1 MDETRKTLMIFT
13 AFQELE
19 SKGFELKDGVLSSSR
34 FTIDIQEDDL
44 FNLFYRIYADD
55 DSTSDRYQIK
65 DIIRYLNEVEEI
77 EKNHLA
83 VLQKRIEFWKEISGY
98 QIEIL
103 GVDKN
108 VFIDKRS
115 GRGIEFDTLSDK
127 VIFNLILESER
138 KNAEFI
144 TEEEIKSRFKEIR
157 EILGL

>member
-77 EKNHLA
+77 ENRHLA

-103 GVDKN
+103 RVDDN
-108 VFIDKRS
+108 EMIDPHGMYVSR
-115 GRGIEFDTLSDK
+115 FDTLSDK
-127 VIFNLILESER
+127 EIFRLILNHER
-138 KNAEFI
+138 GQTK
-144 TEEEIKSRFKEIR
+144 EEIKSRFKEVR
-157 EILGL
+157 KILGL

>member
-55 DSTSDRYQIK
+55 DSTTDRYQIK

-77 EKNHLA
+77 ENRHLA
-83 VLQKRIEFWKEISGY
+83 VLQKRIEFWNEISGY
-98 QIEIL
+98 QIEMR
-103 GVDKN
+103 GMDQN
-108 VFIDKRS
+108 VLINEE
-115 GRGIEFDTLSDK
+115 GRMVTEFDTLSDK
-127 VIFNLILESER
+127 EVFRLILKSEIEHA
-138 KNAEFI
+138 KLVA
-144 TEEEIKSRFKEIR
+144 KKEIR
-157 EILGL
+157 LIFKEARDILGL

>member
-55 DSTSDRYQIK
+55 DSTTDRYQIK

-77 EKNHLA
+77 ENRHLA
-83 VLQKRIEFWKEISGY
+83 VLQKRIEFWKEISDY

-103 GVDKN
+103 GEDKN
-108 VFIDKRS
+108 VLINKWS
-115 GRGIEFDTLSDK
+115 GRGIKFDTLSDK
-127 VIFNLILESER
+127 VVFNLIL
-138 KNAEFI
+138 KAEIEHAKFMAK
-144 TEEEIKSRFKEIR
+144 EEIRQMFR
-157 EILGL
+157 GARDILGI

>member
-65 DIIRYLNEVEEI
+65 DIIHYLNEVEEI

-103 GVDKN
+103 GVDDNKML
-108 VFIDKRS
+108 DPH
-115 GRGIEFDTLSDK
+115 GIHVSRFDTLSDK
-127 VIFNLILESER
+127 EILRLILNHER
-138 KNAEFI
+138 KRAK
-144 TEEEIKSRFKEIR
+144 EEIRLIFKEAR
-157 EILGL
+157 DILGL

>member
-55 DSTSDRYQIK
+55 DSTTDRYQIK

-77 EKNHLA
+77 ENRHLA

-103 GVDKN
+103 GVDDNKML
-108 VFIDKRS
+108 DPH
-115 GRGIEFDTLSDK
+115 GIHVSRFDTLSDK
-127 VIFNLILESER
+127 EILRLILNHER
-138 KNAEFI
+138 ERAK
-144 TEEEIKSRFKEIR
+144 EEIRLIFKDAR
-157 EILGL
+157 DILGL

>member
-44 FNLFYRIYADD
+44 FNLFYRIYAND
-55 DSTSDRYQIK
+55 DSTTDRYQIK

-77 EKNHLA
+77 ENRHLA

-103 GVDKN
+103 GVDDNKML
-108 VFIDKRS
+108 DPH
-115 GRGIEFDTLSDK
+115 GIHVSKFDTLSDK
-127 VIFNLILESER
+127 EILRLILNHER
-138 KNAEFI
+138 ERAK
-144 TEEEIKSRFKEIR
+144 EEIRLIFKDAR
-157 EILGL
+157 DILGL

>member
-1 MDETRKTLMIFT
+1 MDETRKTLMIFA

-77 EKNHLA
+77 ENRHLA

-103 GVDKN
+103 GVDDNKML
-108 VFIDKRS
+108 DPH
-115 GRGIEFDTLSDK
+115 GIHVSRFDTLSDK
-127 VIFNLILESER
+127 EILRLILNHER
-138 KNAEFI
+138 KRAK
-144 TEEEIKSRFKEIR
+144 EEIRLIFKEAR
-157 EILGL
+157 DILGL

>member
-34 FTIDIQEDDL
+34 FTIDVNENKWDELYYQLHVDDGGIL
-44 FNLFYRIYADD
+44 VGNTINAIIDHL
-55 DSTSDRYQIK
+55 DSI
-65 DIIRYLNEVEEI
+65 EES

-103 GVDKN
+103 GVDDNKML
-108 VFIDKRS
+108 DPH
-115 GRGIEFDTLSDK
+115 GIHVSRFDTLSDK
-127 VIFNLILESER
+127 EILRLILNHER
-138 KNAEFI
+138 KRAK
-144 TEEEIKSRFKEIR
+144 EEIRLIFKEAR
-157 EILGL
+157 DILGL

>member
-77 EKNHLA
+77 ENRHLA
-83 VLQKRIEFWKEISGY
+83 VLQKRIEFWKEIAGY

-103 GVDKN
+103 GVDDNKML
-108 VFIDKRS
+108 DPH
-115 GRGIEFDTLSDK
+115 GIHVSRFDTLSDK
-127 VIFNLILESER
+127 EILRLILNHER
-138 KNAEFI
+138 ERAK
-144 TEEEIKSRFKEIR
+144 EEIRLIFKDAR
-157 EILGL
+157 DILGL

>member
-77 EKNHLA
+77 ENRHLA

-103 GVDKN
+103 GVDDNKML
-108 VFIDKRS
+108 DPH
-115 GRGIEFDTLSDK
+115 GIHVSRFDTLSDK
-127 VIFNLILESER
+127 EILRLILNHER
-138 KNAEFI
+138 ERAK
-144 TEEEIKSRFKEIR
+144 EEIRLIFKDAR
-157 EILGL
+157 DILGI

>member
-77 EKNHLA
+77 ENRHLA

-103 GVDKN
+103 GVDDNKML
-108 VFIDKRS
+108 DPH
-115 GRGIEFDTLSDK
+115 GIHVSRFDTLSDK
-127 VIFNLILESER
+127 EILRLILNHER
-138 KNAEFI
+138 KRAK
-144 TEEEIKSRFKEIR
+144 EEIRLIFKDAR
-157 EILGL
+157 DILGL

>member
-103 GVDKN
+103 GVDDNKML
-108 VFIDKRS
+108 DPH
-115 GRGIEFDTLSDK
+115 GIHVSRFDTLSDK
-127 VIFNLILESER
+127 EILRLILNHER
-138 KNAEFI
+138 KRAK
-144 TEEEIKSRFKEIR
+144 EEIRLIFKEAR
-157 EILGL
+157 DILGL

>member
-77 EKNHLA
+77 ENRHLA

-103 GVDKN
+103 GVDDNKML
-108 VFIDKRS
+108 DPH
-115 GRGIEFDTLSDK
+115 GIHVSRFDTLSDK
-127 VIFNLILESER
+127 EILRLILNHER
-138 KNAEFI
+138 ERAK
-144 TEEEIKSRFKEIR
+144 EEIRLIFKDAR
-157 EILGL
+157 DILGL

>member
-77 EKNHLA
+77 ENRHLA
-83 VLQKRIEFWKEISGY
+83 VLQKRIEFWNEISGY
-98 QIEIL
+98 QIEMK
-103 GVDKN
+103 GTDQN
-108 VFIDKRS
+108 VLINEE
-115 GRGIEFDTLSDK
+115 GRMVTEFDTLSDK
-127 VIFNLILESER
+127 EVFRLILKSEIEHA
-138 KNAEFI
+138 KFMAK
-144 TEEEIKSRFKEIR
+144 EEIRQMFR
-157 EILGL
+157 GARDILGL

>member
-55 DSTSDRYQIK
+55 DSTTDRYQIK

-77 EKNHLA
+77 ENRHLA

-103 GVDKN
+103 GVDDNKML
-108 VFIDKRS
+108 DPH
-115 GRGIEFDTLSDK
+115 GIHVSRFDTLSDK
-127 VIFNLILESER
+127 EILRLILNHER
-138 KNAEFI
+138 KRAK
-144 TEEEIKSRFKEIR
+144 EEIRLIFKEAR
-157 EILGL
+157 DILGL

>member
-19 SKGFELKDGVLSSSR
+19 SRGFELKDGVLSSSR

-44 FNLFYRIYADD
+44 FNLFYRIHADD
-55 DSTSDRYQIK
+55 DSTTDRYQIK
-65 DIIRYLNEVEEI
+65 YIIKYLDSVEEI

-103 GVDKN
+103 RVDDN
-108 VFIDKRS
+108 EMIDPHGMYVSR
-115 GRGIEFDTLSDK
+115 FDTLSDK
-127 VIFNLILESER
+127 EIFRLILNHER
-138 KNAEFI
+138 GQTK
-144 TEEEIKSRFKEIR
+144 EEIKSRFKEVR
-157 EILGL
+157 KILGL

>member
-19 SKGFELKDGVLSSSR
+19 SRGFELEDGILKSSR

-77 EKNHLA
+77 ENRHLA

-103 GVDKN
+103 GVDDNKML
-108 VFIDKRS
+108 DPH
-115 GRGIEFDTLSDK
+115 GIHVSRFDALSDK
-127 VIFNLILESER
+127 EILRLILNHER
-138 KNAEFI
+138 KRAK
-144 TEEEIKSRFKEIR
+144 EEIRLIFKEAR
-157 EILGL
+157 DILGL

>member
-77 EKNHLA
+77 ENRHLA

-103 GVDKN
+103 GVDDNKMLDPHGIH
-108 VFIDKRS
+108 VS
-115 GRGIEFDTLSDK
+115 GFDTLSDK
-127 VIFNLILESER
+127 EILRLILNHER
-138 KNAEFI
+138 KRAK
-144 TEEEIKSRFKEIR
+144 EEIRLIFKEAR
-157 EILGL
+157 DILGI

>member
-55 DSTSDRYQIK
+55 DSTTDRYQIK

-83 VLQKRIEFWKEISGY
+83 VLQKRAEFWSEISDY
-98 QIEIL
+98 QIEII
-103 GVDKN
+103 GDDRN

-115 GRGIEFDTLSDK
+115 GRSIEFDTLSDK
-127 VIFNLILESER
+127 VIFDLILR
-138 KNAEFI
+138 KEINHAKFAAK
-144 TEEEIKSRFKEIR
+144 EEIRLIFKDAR
-157 EILGL
+157 DILGL